1 MAARPKFSLGAGVSW
16 GGTPEPLRFFNFCQL
31 RLVDEHSQKP
41 KNVTMILKPPLQ
53 QGVFLRRYKR
63 FLADIT
69 SATGE
74 PITIHCPN
82 TGSMRSCLAEG
93 SPCWYSTSSN
103 PKRKLAA
110 TWEIATTPQGHLAG
124 INTGRANGL
133 VGEAIKAGLLPQL
146 AGWQNLTAE
155 VRYGEENSRADWCLE
170 KEGQRWFVEVKNVTL
185 LEPDWAG
192 TEGCGHF
199 PDAVSERGSKHL
211 RELIRMVEQGQRAM
225 LVYCVQHTGI
235 NAVAPAAHIDPT
247 YAQWCV
253 RAKEAGVEFV
263 ALKASLS
270 AEEMRLTHSLPV
282 LV

>member
-1 MAARPKFSLGAGVSW
+1 
-16 GGTPEPLRFFNFCQL
+16 
-31 RLVDEHSQKP
+31 
-41 KNVTMILKPPLQ
+41 MILNPPLQ

-63 FLADIT
+63 FLADII

-82 TGSMRSCLAEG
+82 TGSMRGCLAEG
-93 SPCWYSTSSN
+93 SPCWYSSSDN

-110 TWEIATTPQGHLAG
+110 TWEIATTGQGHLAG
-124 INTGRANGL
+124 INTGRANAL
-133 VGEAIKAGLLPQL
+133 VGEAIRAGLLPQL
-146 AGWQNLTAE
+146 NGWQDLTAE
-155 VRYGEENSRADWCLE
+155 VRYGEENSRADWCLAQA
-170 KEGQRWFVEVKNVTL
+170 GRRCFVEVKNVTL
-185 LEPDWAG
+185 LEPGLAG
-192 TEGCGHF
+192 EAGRGHF

-211 RELIRMVEQGQRAM
+211 RELIRMVEQGQRAI

-263 ALKASLS
+263 ALKAQLS
-270 AEEMRLTHSLPV
+270 AQEIRLGHTLPV
-282 LV
+282 EL